1 MSPSTVIDVEVKP
14 SAELELPPPDPP
26 ELPEL
31 PELPSELPPPQA
43 ASTHAAAVATAA
55 VVRRALFMRSS
66 SISPGAAP
74 GRGKQPAGPPAVQ
87 KGRRGRGPAGRGRTS
102 VAGFPRR
109 GSRTKPV
116 GQTGSSPAG
125 GHRRCGTR

>member
-1 MSPSTVIDVEVKP
+1 MSPSTVIDDEVKP

-31 PELPSELPPPQA
+31 PLELPPPQA

-66 SISPGAAP
+66 SISSRAIARVGNS
-74 GRGKQPAGPPAVQ
+74 
-87 KGRRGRGPAGRGRTS
+87 RGRARPTCRNDDAGEDLRT
-102 VAGFPRR
+102 AAYER
-109 GSRTKPV
+109 
-116 GQTGSSPAG
+116 
-125 GHRRCGTR
+125 